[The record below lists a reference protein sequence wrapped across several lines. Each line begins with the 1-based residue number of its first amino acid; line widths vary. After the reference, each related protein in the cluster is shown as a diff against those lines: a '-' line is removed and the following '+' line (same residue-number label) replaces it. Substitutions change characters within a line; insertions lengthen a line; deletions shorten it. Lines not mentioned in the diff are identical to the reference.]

1 METFRRQQFF
11 AVSVH
16 IDNFIRRYTEAWPGK
31 HAMTGAC
38 QGNTR
43 AVRLTEEGECFEEYF
58 RPSSECLEEGLRCL
72 LKTIWTEE
80 HRAAHKDDVDFDEE
94 ELEETEEAPKED
106 QTESETPLEDLG
118 LSARSFNCLK
128 RAGISSV
135 EQLIKRRPMN

>member
-1 METFRRQQFF
+1 M
-11 AVSVH
+11 S
-16 IDNFIRRYTEAWPGK
+16 
-31 HAMTGAC
+31 
-38 QGNTR
+38 
-43 AVRLTEEGECFEEYF
+43 
-58 RPSSECLEEGLRCL
+58 

-94 ELEETEEAPKED
+94 ELKETEEAPKED